1 MSIPSTIHAI
11 TFDCFGTLIDWN
23 TGIGRQLAAWA
34 DTQGLTVETDTL
46 VQEFGKAQRRH
57 QVARP
62 FKSYR
67 TVLHD
72 AFLDMAQAYGV
83 HDCRSDAQGLSMGVA
98 DWPAFAD
105 TLDGLRQLKKTA
117 MIGVMSNVDDESF
130 ERVHANRLDGLLD
143 EFVTADDVQA
153 YKPDHAHF
161 DAMRQRLA
169 KRGIDEATW
178 LHVAQSRFHDIAPC
192 RELGI
197 ACVWLDRVG
206 ASPQTGMTVF
216 GADAEPDATVYG
228 MPEVVSLVTNAAHP
242 ALHPR

>member
-1 MSIPSTIHAI
+1 MSLPSTIHAI

-23 TGIGRQLAAWA
+23 TGIGTQLAAWA
-34 DTQGLTVETDTL
+34 DTQGLTVETDIL
-46 VQEFGKAQRRH
+46 VQGLGKAQRRH

-72 AFLDMAQAYGV
+72 AFLGMAQAFDV
-83 HDCRSDAQGLSMGVA
+83 HDCQPDAQRFSEGVA

-117 MIGVMSNVDDESF
+117 MIGVMSNVDNMSF
-130 ERVHANRLDGLLD
+130 ERVHADRLDGLLD
-143 EFVTADDVQA
+143 EIVTADEVKT

-161 DAMRQRLA
+161 HAMRQRLA

-206 ASPQTGMTVF
+206 SSPQSGMTIF
-216 GADAEPDATVYG
+216 GADAEPDATVYT
-228 MPEVVSLVTNAAHP
+228 MPEVVTLATHAAHP
-242 ALHPR
+242 APHPR